1 MINMEDLMGYETM
14 RMEAYRLFA
23 DGYRPPDAGIGDV
36 VEGLRRQLSGLG
48 SDASGPVA
56 EIMMTGGSETPGLEA
71 LKADFARLFVGP
83 YTLLAAPYGSIYL
96 EEGRTL
102 MGDSTL
108 DARDFYRD
116 AGVDMDPAFMDAPDH
131 IAVELE
137 FLHLLVFR
145 EVEAMRRGNVNEA
158 AQRVQEQAAFLARHL
173 GLWVAPFSK
182 SVENAAETSFYRSL
196 AEATRIFVLEDHNRI
211 GRAHSVP
218 PAAFQ
223 EIEPMEGP
231 ARAAPPRRPAA

>member
-1 MINMEDLMGYETM
+1 MMNMEDLMAYESM

-48 SDASGPVA
+48 SDASGPV
-56 EIMMTGGSETPGLEA
+56 EEMPMPRGTEGSGLEI
-71 LKADFARLFVGP
+71 LKVDFARLFVGP

-96 EEGRTL
+96 EEGRTI

-145 EVEAMRRGNVNEA
+145 EVEAMRRGDVNDA
-158 AQRVQEQAAFLARHL
+158 ALRVQEQAAFLARHL
-173 GLWVAPFSK
+173 GHWVAPFSK
-182 SVENAAETSFYRSL
+182 SVENAAETSFYRRL
-196 AEATRIFVLEDHNRI
+196 AEATRIFVLEDQNRI
-211 GRAHSVP
+211 GRVHS
-218 PAAFQ
+218 
-223 EIEPMEGP
+223 
-231 ARAAPPRRPAA
+231 APPFET